1 MLEKLIFSS
10 TQPRRAETR
19 LFPCVVL
26 ASFSAS
32 TYSRGYA
39 SALRSLRPTRTA
51 VLRILPGHF
60 SMFQIAEPSDFQLAM
75 AVFMRRDR
83 EAYGN

>member
-1 MLEKLIFSS
+1 MLGKLLFSP

-32 TYSRGYA
+32 TYPRGYG
-39 SALRSLRPTRTA
+39 SALRSLRPSRTA
-51 VLRILPGHF
+51 SLSILPGHF
-60 SMFQIAEPSDFQLAM
+60 SMFQIAEPTDFRLAM